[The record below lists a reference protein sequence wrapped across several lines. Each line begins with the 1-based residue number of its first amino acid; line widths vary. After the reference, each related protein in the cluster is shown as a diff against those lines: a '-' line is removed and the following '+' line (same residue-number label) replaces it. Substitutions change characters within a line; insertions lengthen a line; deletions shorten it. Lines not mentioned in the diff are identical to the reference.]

1 MRFFKYMAGAGLFLT
16 LAGCSTLSGDQTVA
30 EYCANPNNTGEA
42 ICRLKVEIDG
52 NSTAIADTDMRVRE
66 AMNLAKSA
74 GDAAAAAAADAA
86 AAQAT
91 ADEALS
97 KANSALESG
106 DLDCMT
112 QTINQ
117 SDTGTCPA
125 DYTLVACTQTRYTT
139 RAGGLS
145 FLRELSDEKCRF
157 NSQVLEMDV
166 RCCRAAAGAND
177 TGMSTPASGY

>member
-1 MRFFKYMAGAGLFLT
+1 MRFVKYLAGAGAL
-16 LAGCSTLSGDQTVA
+16 LALSACNTLSANQSVA
-30 EYCANPNNTGEA
+30 DYCANPDNSGEA
-42 ICRLKVEIDG
+42 VCRLKVEIDG
-52 NSTAIADTDMRVRE
+52 NSTAIADTNMKVGE
-66 AMNLAKSA
+66 AMNLAASA
-74 GDAAAAAAADAA
+74 EDAAAAAAADAA

-97 KANSALESG
+97 KANSALEGG

-145 FLRELSDEKCRF
+145 FLRELSDEQCRF

-166 RCCRAAAGAND
+166 RCCRAAAETAGSS
-177 TGMSTPASGY
+177 MSTPASGY